1 MSPLYS
7 PRRNV
12 SFKSNI
18 YVWHVIVTKI
28 RMACNSH
35 KNARKLYFSS
45 GIGNSSLHL
54 KSICNWK
61 LIFSRSAQNTFSY
74 KSKTKITFSANI
86 SQSDT
91 RKAIPK
97 LKCKRWLRTSNQK
110 PSKNEIKNMSYI
122 RIYLLQ
128 FYKIYIFFKE

>member
-35 KNARKLYFSS
+35 KNARKLYFSERDR
-45 GIGNSSLHL
+45 
-54 KSICNWK
+54 KFK
-61 LIFSRSAQNTFSY
+61 FT
-74 KSKTKITFSANI
+74 SKIN
-86 SQSDT
+86 
-91 RKAIPK
+91 
-97 LKCKRWLRTSNQK
+97 L
-110 PSKNEIKNMSYI
+110 
-122 RIYLLQ
+122 
-128 FYKIYIFFKE
+128 

>member
-18 YVWHVIVTKI
+18 YVWHAIVTKMYEN
-28 RMACNSH
+28 RT
-35 KNARKLYFSS
+35 FPS

-54 KSICNWK
+54 KLICNRK
-61 LIFSRSAQNTFSY
+61 LIFSRPAQNMFSY
-74 KSKTKITFSANI
+74 KSKTKTTFSANI

-97 LKCKRWLRTSNQK
+97 LKCKPMIKDFQ
-110 PSKNEIKNMSYI
+110 SKT
-122 RIYLLQ
+122 Q
-128 FYKIYIFFKE
+128 